1 LGAKK
6 IKIPKKEALK
16 AQKALENAITP
27 VLSRE
32 WIELH
37 LSKILAG
44 LVALCLALGSLWGFT
59 AYGQSKERRAQVD
72 YTTITQS
79 WPGVENSDRQ
89 AWEKLVSELEKF
101 LKDHSGTA
109 PVNDAQLDLARAYF
123 QTQQYENALNWNKKV
138 LDQLPRDQGL
148 KILAQYQQAFV
159 YEALGKTDEAI
170 TLWNDLKGNDSSELK
185 KEAEWNLA
193 RLYAR
198 KGDYS
203 KAAEQYETSLK
214 APGNYPS
221 SALLQDELASLKV
234 KMNAPTA
241 QKGSGQ

>member
-1 LGAKK
+1 MGAKK
-6 IKIPKKEALK
+6 IKISKKEAQK
-16 AQKALENAITP
+16 AQKALEQATIT
-27 VLSRE
+27 VLSKD

-37 LSKILAG
+37 LNKILAG
-44 LVALCLALGSLWGFT
+44 LVVLCLVLGGVWGFT

-72 YTTITQS
+72 YAKVLQN
-79 WPGVENSDRQ
+79 WPGDENSTSQ
-89 AWEKLVSELEKF
+89 AWWMIISELERF
-101 LKDHSGTA
+101 LKDHSGTV

-123 QTQQYENALNWNKKV
+123 QTQQYENAQNWNKKV
-138 LDQLPRDQGL
+138 LDLLPRDQRL

-185 KEAEWNLA
+185 KEADWNLA

-203 KAAEQYETSLK
+203 KAAEQYEISLK
-214 APGNYPS
+214 AAGSYPS
-221 SALLQDELASLKV
+221 PALLQDELASLKV